1 MKATDKSV
9 RDSSQQAIIKDDII
23 TIKMRVG
30 KEVRGTYSFP
40 LTEWQKAETYPTF
53 NPNWNRLELIRKYTK
68 EMDDEPG
75 GFCQAERIRD
85 SQINAIKKCLTPTTE

>member
-9 RDSSQQAIIKDDII
+9 RDSSQQAIIKDGII

-53 NPNWNRLELIRKYTK
+53 NPNWNRLELIKKYTK
-68 EMDDEPG
+68 EMDVDEWG
-75 GFCQAERIRD
+75 VVGDGNCQAERIRD
-85 SQINAIKKCLTPTTE
+85 SQINAIKNA